1 MVTFLKSLH
10 FIVPVLFVGLLAFMV
25 IKSNRI
31 DREEKEIL
39 KDPVYQDAEVIGGV
53 PGTPSPKG
61 IVNLRLTYKYTAHT
75 GEIIIKENVLTAV
88 KTMDMQKFN
97 VGSIIPIIYQRDN
110 PHKSMLKKVNIID
123 V

>member
-1 MVTFLKSLH
+1 MKSLH

-75 GEIIIKENVLTAV
+75 GEVIIKENVLTAV

>member
-39 KDPVYQDAEVIGGV
+39 KDPVYHDAEVIGV
-53 PGTPSPKG
+53 IPGAPSPKG
-61 IVNLRLTYKYTAHT
+61 IVNLRLTYKYTVQNGAV
-75 GEIIIKENVLTAV
+75 IIKENVLTAV
-88 KTMDMQKFN
+88 KTMNMQKFN
-97 VGSIIPIIYQRDN
+97 VGSIIPIIYQSDN
-110 PHKSMLKKVNIID
+110 PQKSMLKKVNIID

>member
-39 KDPVYQDAEVIGGV
+39 KDPVYQDAEVIGVV

-61 IVNLRLTYKYTAHT
+61 IVNLTLTYKYIAQN
-75 GEIIIKENVLTAV
+75 GEVIIKENVLTAV

-97 VGSIIPIIYQRDN
+97 VGSVIPIIYQRDN

>member
-1 MVTFLKSLH
+1 MKSLH

-39 KDPVYQDAEVIGGV
+39 KDPVYQDAEVIWVV

-61 IVNLRLTYKYTAHT
+61 IVNLTLTYKYIAQN
-75 GEIIIKENVLTAV
+75 GEVIIKENVLTAV

-97 VGSIIPIIYQRDN
+97 VGSVIPIIYQRDN

>member
-10 FIVPVLFVGLLAFMV
+10 FIVPVLFVGLIAFMV

-39 KDPVYQDAEVIGGV
+39 KNAVYQDAEVIGVV

-61 IVNLRLTYKYTAHT
+61 IVNLRLTYKYTALT
-75 GEIIIKENVLTAV
+75 GEVIIKENVLTAV

-97 VGSIIPIIYQRDN
+97 VRSIIPIIYQRDN